1 MNIKVI
7 TIDGPASSGKSS
19 VAKELSRILGYVYF
33 NTGLVYR
40 AIGFLKA
47 RNIDFFEAVKEN
59 RLVFEL
65 LVGETKVLFEDEDIT
80 SELQKEYVGSLA
92 SEVAKEPSL
101 REKVIVFQRSL
112 VKDNAV
118 IEGRDAGT
126 HIFKEAPLKF
136 FIDADPRERALRR
149 FLQEKSSYDE
159 ILKAILKRDETDKN
173 RKEYPFVPA
182 EDAIKI
188 DTTCM
193 SKEEVVNLC
202 MEYIKKVL

>member
-7 TIDGPASSGKSS
+7 AIDGPASSGKSS
-19 VAKELSRILGYVYF
+19 VSRELSKILGYVYF

-47 RNIDFFEAVKEN
+47 KNIDFFEAIEKN
-59 RLVFEL
+59 ALMFEL
-65 LVGETKVLFEDEDIT
+65 LIGETKVIFENEDIT
-80 SELQKEYVGSLA
+80 QELTKEYVGALA

-118 IEGRDAGT
+118 VEGRDAGT
-126 HIFKEAPLKF
+126 HIFKNANIKF
-136 FIDADPRERALRR
+136 FIDADPKERALRR
-149 FLQEKSSYDE
+149 YLEEGGSYDD
-159 ILKAILKRDETDKN
+159 ILNKILKRDETDKN
-173 RKEYPFVPA
+173 RKDYPFKPA

-193 SKEEVVNLC
+193 TKEEVINLC